1 MMKKAVIF
9 DFDYTLGDSTK
20 GIVQSVNYGMKQMG
34 LMERGRGEIVKTIGL
49 SLAKTYEK
57 LTGRAD
63 KSEIERFE
71 HYFVEKADE
80 IMVANTVLYDGVA
93 DMLEGMQRN
102 KIKTG
107 IVTTKYRYRID
118 HILCANGVR
127 QLIDIIVGGD
137 DVRHVK
143 PDPEGILSVSQQLGM
158 ELGEMLYVGDH
169 VVDAQAAQAA
179 GIDFIAVLT
188 GTAGR
193 EDFQKYPHV
202 CIVKEVRQIRA
213 FIE

>member
-71 HYFVEKADE
+71 HYFVE
-80 IMVANTVLYDGVA
+80 
-93 DMLEGMQRN
+93 
-102 KIKTG
+102 
-107 IVTTKYRYRID
+107 
-118 HILCANGVR
+118 R
-127 QLIDIIVGGD
+127 QM
-137 DVRHVK
+137 R
-143 PDPEGILSVSQQLGM
+143 SWS
-158 ELGEMLYVGDH
+158 
-169 VVDAQAAQAA
+169 
-179 GIDFIAVLT
+179 
-188 GTAGR
+188 
-193 EDFQKYPHV
+193 
-202 CIVKEVRQIRA
+202 QIR
-213 FIE
+213 FFMMVLRICWKECKGIK

>member
-63 KSEIERFE
+63 KSEI
-71 HYFVEKADE
+71 
-80 IMVANTVLYDGVA
+80 A

-202 CIVKEVRQIRA
+202 CIVNEVRQIRA

>member
-1 MMKKAVIF
+1 MSSPI
-9 DFDYTLGDSTK
+9 
-20 GIVQSVNYGMKQMG
+20 
-34 LMERGRGEIVKTIGL
+34 RR
-49 SLAKTYEK
+49 
-57 LTGRAD
+57 
-63 KSEIERFE
+63 
-71 HYFVEKADE
+71 
-80 IMVANTVLYDGVA
+80 
-93 DMLEGMQRN
+93 
-102 KIKTG
+102 
-107 IVTTKYRYRID
+107 
-118 HILCANGVR
+118 
-127 QLIDIIVGGD
+127 
-137 DVRHVK
+137 
-143 PDPEGILSVSQQLGM
+143 ILSVSQQLGM